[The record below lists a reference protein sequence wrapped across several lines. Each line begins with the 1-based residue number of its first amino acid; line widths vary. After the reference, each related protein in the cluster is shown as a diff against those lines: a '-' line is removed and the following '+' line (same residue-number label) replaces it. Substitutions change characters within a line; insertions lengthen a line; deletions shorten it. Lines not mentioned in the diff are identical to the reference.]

1 MNYKIKDASGT
12 VTNTIVATEEFVEA
26 NHAGRYELVEVE
38 TIVPIAA
45 EEAAAEEARMWRDME
60 LSSTDHAAMVPDY
73 SNRDAIMAYRIALR
87 NWPST
92 EDFPA
97 TKPEM

>member
-1 MNYKIKDASGT
+1 MRYNIKDASGT
-12 VTNTIVATEEFVEA
+12 IINTISASAEFVEA
-26 NHAGRYELVEVE
+26 NFEHFEEQVIEGVEPTV
-38 TIVPIAA
+38 A
-45 EEAAAEEARMWRDME
+45 EQAREWRDTE

-73 SNRDAIMAYRIALR
+73 PNRDAILAYRTVLR
-87 NWPST
+87 DWPST

>member
-1 MNYKIKDASGT
+1 MNYKIKDASRT

-38 TIVPIAA
+38 TIVPI
-45 EEAAAEEARMWRDME
+45 AAEEARMWRDME

>member
-45 EEAAAEEARMWRDME
+45 EEARMWRDME

-73 SNRDAIMAYRIALR
+73 PNREAIMAYRTLLR
-87 NWPST
+87 DWPST
-92 EDFPA
+92 EDFPN
-97 TKPEM
+97 TRPTIGS

>member
-38 TIVPIAA
+38 TIVPI
-45 EEAAAEEARMWRDME
+45 AAEEARMWRDME